1 MKYYKDNR
9 FFRFLRFFNLLE
21 PENNILSISKIFM
34 WAMLG
39 ILFYV
44 LFMMPNHL
52 DLMLTSIGGVL
63 AATMNYS
70 YRRWIRYRRETTDKS
85 YEDSDRDRYFP
96 YMGSGMDMGSGRS
109 RNIDDYPTVDDV
121 PETPKNIEVDSPD
134 K

>member
-1 MKYYKDNR
+1 MKYYKDNK

-34 WAMLG
+34 WTMLG

-44 LFMMPNHL
+44 IFMMPSHL
-52 DLMLTSIGGVL
+52 DLILTSIGGVL

-70 YRRWIRYRRETTDKS
+70 YRRWIQYRREETGKS
-85 YEDSDRDRYFP
+85 FQDNDRDRYYP
-96 YMGSGMDMGSGRS
+96 YMGNSSRR
-109 RNIDDYPTVDDV
+109 RNIDDYPSVD
-121 PETPKNIEVDSPD
+121 ETTESEVKVDSPD